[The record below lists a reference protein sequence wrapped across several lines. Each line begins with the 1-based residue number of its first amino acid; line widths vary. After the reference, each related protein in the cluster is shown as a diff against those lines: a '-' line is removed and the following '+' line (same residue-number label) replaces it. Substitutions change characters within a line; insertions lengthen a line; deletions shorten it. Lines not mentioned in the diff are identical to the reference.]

1 MLIYLNSLAV
11 HSLSIAAILVRLTGI
26 KRACDAGSNIWTPD
40 KIMSYVYLFSI
51 YSDLFCTSTLSKGKK
66 HASGYVCPLSLE
78 SGYLSIGDYHK
89 IKLNLLVV
97 KSVNGP

>member
-1 MLIYLNSLAV
+1 MLIYLNPLAV
-11 HSLSIAAILVRLTGI
+11 HSLSIAAILMLTGL
-26 KRACDAGSNIWTPD
+26 KRACDAGGNIWTPD
-40 KIMSYVYLFSI
+40 TIMSYVYLFSI

-66 HASGYVCPLSLE
+66 QASGYVCPLSLE
-78 SGYLSIGDYHK
+78 SGYLSVGDYHR